1 MGRIT
6 GGGMAAVIGL
16 SKEQVTAVLEEHRLY
31 DIDVAN
37 ENTPQ
42 QIVISGPKK
51 RLKKLGLFLKT
62 PRM

>member
-31 DIDVAN
+31 DIDVAMKIR
-37 ENTPQ
+37 P
-42 QIVISGPKK
+42 S
-51 RLKKLGLFLKT
+51 KL
-62 PRM
+62 